1 MRQAIIVLA
10 AAVGLAGCPNRPAPA
25 PPPPRAASQ
34 SPLEVSESERPRQQ
48 THLERMVAYRKENPW
63 GENTGTARLRGTML
77 WGEEGQ
83 PPAPVPRRRLVL
95 KGVKGTP
102 TEGIY
107 YRLRTD
113 EQGEFLFD
121 RIRGGEFKLS
131 DDTAAGFHWRLRI
144 SIAEGENRAL
154 DLTLANSIRVR
165 DDFPEDGT

>member
-1 MRQAIIVLA
+1 MRTAVLILVA
-10 AAVGLAGCPNRPAPA
+10 ASALAGCQNQPA
-25 PPPPRAASQ
+25 PPTPQRVAIQ
-34 SPLEVSESERPRQQ
+34 SPIETTQSERAKQQ

-63 GENTGTARLRGTML
+63 AENTGTARLRGSIL
-77 WGEEGQ
+77 WGDDGQ
-83 PPAPVPRRRLVL
+83 SPAPIPRRRLVL

-107 YRLRTD
+107 YRIRAS
-113 EQGEFLFD
+113 EEGEYLFD

-144 SIAEGENRAL
+144 SIADREDRAL
-154 DLTLANSIRVR
+154 DLTPANSINVR